1 LAKPKVFLGEVM
13 GNLPPANRVDEV
25 KVKCCDRIAS
35 KKCEDCPYKNLTTTG
50 RIPSKPEMQFI
61 RPNSM

>member
-1 LAKPKVFLGEVM
+1 M